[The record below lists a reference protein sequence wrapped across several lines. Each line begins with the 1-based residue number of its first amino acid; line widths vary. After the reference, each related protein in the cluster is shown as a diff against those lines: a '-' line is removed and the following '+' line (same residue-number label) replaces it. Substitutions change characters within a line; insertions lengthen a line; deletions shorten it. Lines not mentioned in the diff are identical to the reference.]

1 MGRLLKRAYEIQI
14 EEGIKNKRELR
25 KRILS

>member
-1 MGRLLKRAYEIQI
+1 VKKAYEIQI
-14 EEGIKNKRELR
+14 EEGIKNKRELK